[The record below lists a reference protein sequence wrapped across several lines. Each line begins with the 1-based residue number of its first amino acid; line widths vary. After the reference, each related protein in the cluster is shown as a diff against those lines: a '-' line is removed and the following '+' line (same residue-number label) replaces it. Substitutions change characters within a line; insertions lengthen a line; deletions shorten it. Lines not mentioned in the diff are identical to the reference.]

1 MGSLIDPAKL
11 TESGERCIARLTEL
25 VELRLPAPQLITAIG
40 TVVEVHV
47 TRILTQLVEQSG
59 IQEGQLGNAMLNHI
73 GEEMTRTWPDRA
85 KWLKNGFS
93 IQYKGR
99 AAAQDF
105 DVLIELR
112 NVVVHGDGAASEQQ
126 QRQSMTML
134 STMRKLLSDR
144 LDVEFRGHA
153 KFAHTSGPLA
163 MDIARRFVADLDQ
176 LVLQSFPYP
185 DHTRKTEP

>member
-1 MGSLIDPAKL
+1 MGSVIEPAKL

-47 TRILTQLVEQSG
+47 TRILTQLVQQSG
-59 IQEGQLGNAMLNHI
+59 IQGDPLGNAMLNHI

-99 AAAQDF
+99 PAAQDF
-105 DVLIELR
+105 DILIELR
-112 NVVVHGDGAASEQQ
+112 NAVVHGDGAASEQQ
-126 QRQSMTML
+126 QRQSMAIL
-134 STMRKLLSDR
+134 SAMRKLLSDR
-144 LDVEFRGHA
+144 LDVEFRGRA
-153 KFAHTSGPLA
+153 KFANTSGALA
-163 MDIARRFVADLDQ
+163 MDIARRFVVDFDQ
-176 LVLQSFPYP
+176 LVLETFP
-185 DHTRKTEP
+185 DAAHTP